1 MAPLAKAF
9 KDLGWEVNGSDQ
21 KNVYPP
27 VTDYLEKNN
36 IFFSRG
42 YRSQNVPRDASLIV
56 VGRSSLLV
64 DPQNPEYL
72 EAKKTA
78 SQILSY
84 PELLQK
90 YLIKENSIV
99 VAGTYG
105 KTTITALVSWIMQKA
120 GLNPSYAIGGEPL
133 GMGDGVKIGYS
144 NYSVVEGDETPALK
158 ETDPPKFMYYRPKY
172 LLLTATKW
180 DHPEVYKT
188 EGEYLKVFS
197 KLILLLPSNGLLV
210 YNLDSVKN
218 EVFEK
223 AKCKKISYSFK
234 NPLADYF
241 INNVVTQEEKII
253 LSLNKNSLIFQTS
266 LLGKP
271 NLENICGAVALMDQ
285 IGVERNIIVK
295 AVGTFKGIKTRLEFL
310 GESGGRFIY
319 WDIAQHPEKVKGSLS
334 ALRGRYR
341 KNRIICVYDP
351 SSTGLKHRESLAW
364 MKGAFDLA
372 DQVFVGKVSFL
383 KSIRKENRVTG
394 HSLVKIISET
404 QPNVYY
410 EPSDEK
416 ISERLSRESGL
427 EDVIVFMSSGGVRFT
442 DLIKNSIERLTK
454 L

>member
-1 MAPLAKAF
+1 MGEKNKKIYFIGIAGKTMAPLAKAF
-9 KDLGWEVNGSDQ
+9 KELGWEVNGSDQ

-42 YRSQNVPRDASLIV
+42 YHSQNVPKNADLIV

-72 EAKKTA
+72 EAKKTG
-78 SQILSY
+78 SQVLSY

-105 KTTITALVSWIMQKA
+105 KTTIAALVSWIMQKA

-133 GMGDGVKIGYS
+133 GMGNGVKIESS
-144 NYSVVEGDETPALK
+144 NYSVIEGDETPALE
-158 ETDPPKFMYYRPKY
+158 ETSPPKFMYYRPKY

-180 DHPEVYKT
+180 DHPEIYKS
-188 EGEYLKVFS
+188 ENEYLNAFI
-197 KLILLLPSNGLLV
+197 KLVELLPANGLLV
-210 YNLDSVKN
+210 YNLDSVDKK
-218 EVFEK
+218 VVKK
-223 AKCKKISYSFK
+223 AKCKKISYSLD
-234 NPLADYF
+234 NNSSDYH
-241 INNVVTQEEKII
+241 
-253 LSLNKNSLIFQTS
+253 NKSFETL
-266 LLGKP
+266 LLGKT
-271 NLENICGAVALMDQ
+271 NLENICGAFALCKELGISEDV
-285 IGVERNIIVK
+285 IAK

-319 WDIAQHPEKVKGSLS
+319 WDIAQHPEKVKGSLN
-334 ALRGRYR
+334 ALRDRYR
-341 KNRIICVYDP
+341 KNRIFCVYDP

-364 MKGAFDLA
+364 LRGAFDSA
-372 DQVFVGKVSFL
+372 DRVVVGKVSFL
-383 KSIRKENRVTG
+383 KSIKKENRVTG
-394 HSLVKIISET
+394 HGLVKIISET

-410 EPSDEK
+410 EPSDKK
-416 ISERLSRESGL
+416 ISERLTRDTGL
-427 EDVIVFMSSGGVRFT
+427 KDVIVFMSSGGLGFT
-442 DLIKNSIERLTK
+442 DLIKKTFNELAD

>member
-1 MAPLAKAF
+1 MGEKNKKIYFIGIAGKTMAPLAKAF
-9 KDLGWEVNGSDQ
+9 KELGWEVNGSDQ

-42 YRSQNVPRDASLIV
+42 YHSQNVPKNADLIV

-72 EAKKTA
+72 EAKKTG
-78 SQILSY
+78 SQVLSY

-105 KTTITALVSWIMQKA
+105 KTTIAALVSWIMQKA

-133 GMGDGVKIGYS
+133 GMGNGVKIESS
-144 NYSVVEGDETPALK
+144 NYSVIEGDETPALE
-158 ETDPPKFMYYRPKY
+158 ETSPPKFMYYRPKY

-180 DHPEVYKT
+180 DHPEIYKS
-188 EGEYLKVFS
+188 ENEYLNAFI
-197 KLILLLPSNGLLV
+197 KLVELLPANGLLV
-210 YNLDSVKN
+210 YNLDSVDKK
-218 EVFEK
+218 VVEK
-223 AKCKKISYSFK
+223 AKCKKISYSLD
-234 NPLADYF
+234 NNSSDYH
-241 INNVVTQEEKII
+241 
-253 LSLNKNSLIFQTS
+253 NKSFETL
-266 LLGKP
+266 LLGKT
-271 NLENICGAVALMDQ
+271 NLENICGAFALCKELGISEDV
-285 IGVERNIIVK
+285 IAK

-319 WDIAQHPEKVKGSLS
+319 WDIAQHPEKVKGSLN
-334 ALRGRYR
+334 ALRDRYR
-341 KNRIICVYDP
+341 KNRIFCVYDP

-364 MKGAFDLA
+364 LRGAFDSA
-372 DQVFVGKVSFL
+372 DRVVVGKVSFL
-383 KSIRKENRVTG
+383 KSIKKENRVTG
-394 HSLVKIISET
+394 HGLVKIISET

-410 EPSDEK
+410 EPSDKK
-416 ISERLSRESGL
+416 ISERLTRDTGL
-427 EDVIVFMSSGGVRFT
+427 KDVIVFMSSGGLGFT
-442 DLIKNSIERLTK
+442 DLIKKTFNELAD

>member
-1 MAPLAKAF
+1 MGEKNKKIYFIGIAGKTMAPLAKAF
-9 KDLGWEVNGSDQ
+9 KELGWEVNGSDQ

-42 YRSQNVPRDASLIV
+42 YHSQNVPKNADLIV

-72 EAKKTA
+72 EAKKTG
-78 SQILSY
+78 SQVLSY

-105 KTTITALVSWIMQKA
+105 KTTIAALVSWIMQKA
-120 GLNPSYAIGGEPL
+120 GLNLSYAIGGEPL
-133 GMGDGVKIGYS
+133 GMGNGVKIEIS
-144 NYSVVEGDETPALK
+144 NYSVIEGDETPALE
-158 ETDPPKFMYYRPKY
+158 ETSPPKFMYYRPKY

-180 DHPEVYKT
+180 DHPEIYKS
-188 EGEYLKVFS
+188 ENEYLNAFI
-197 KLILLLPSNGLLV
+197 KLVELLPANGLLV
-210 YNLDSVKN
+210 YNLDSVDKK
-218 EVFEK
+218 VVEK
-223 AKCKKISYSFK
+223 AKCKKISYSLD
-234 NPLADYF
+234 NNSSDYH
-241 INNVVTQEEKII
+241 
-253 LSLNKNSLIFQTS
+253 NKSFETL
-266 LLGKP
+266 LLGKT
-271 NLENICGAVALMDQ
+271 NLENICGAFALCKELGISEDV
-285 IGVERNIIVK
+285 IAK

-319 WDIAQHPEKVKGSLS
+319 WDIAQHPEKVKGSLN
-334 ALRGRYR
+334 ALRDRYR
-341 KNRIICVYDP
+341 KNRIFCIYDP

-364 MKGAFDLA
+364 LRGAFDSA
-372 DQVFVGKVSFL
+372 DRVVVGKVSFL

-394 HSLVKIISET
+394 HDLVKIISET

-410 EPSDEK
+410 EPSDKK
-416 ISERLSRESGL
+416 ISERLTRDTGL
-427 EDVIVFMSSGGVRFT
+427 KDVIVFMSSGRLGFT
-442 DLIKNSIERLTK
+442 DLIKKTFNELVD

>member
-1 MAPLAKAF
+1 MGEKNKKIYFIGIAGKTMAPLAKAF
-9 KDLGWEVNGSDQ
+9 KELGWEVNGSDQ

-42 YRSQNVPRDASLIV
+42 YHSQNVPKNADLIV

-72 EAKKTA
+72 EAKKTG
-78 SQILSY
+78 SQVLSY

-105 KTTITALVSWIMQKA
+105 KTTIAALVSWIMQKA

-133 GMGDGVKIGYS
+133 GMGNGVKIESS
-144 NYSVVEGDETPALK
+144 NYSVIEGDETPALE
-158 ETDPPKFMYYRPKY
+158 ETSPPKFMYYRPKY

-180 DHPEVYKT
+180 DHPEIYKS
-188 EGEYLKVFS
+188 ENEYLNAFI
-197 KLILLLPSNGLLV
+197 KLVELLPANGLLV
-210 YNLDSVKN
+210 YNLDSVDKK
-218 EVFEK
+218 VVEK
-223 AKCKKISYSFK
+223 AKCKKISYSLD
-234 NPLADYF
+234 NNSSDYH
-241 INNVVTQEEKII
+241 
-253 LSLNKNSLIFQTS
+253 NKSFETL
-266 LLGKP
+266 LLGKT
-271 NLENICGAVALMDQ
+271 NLENICGAFALCKELGISEDV
-285 IGVERNIIVK
+285 IAK

-319 WDIAQHPEKVKGSLS
+319 WDIAQHPEKVKGSLN
-334 ALRGRYR
+334 ALRDRYR
-341 KNRIICVYDP
+341 KNRIFCIYDP

-364 MKGAFDLA
+364 LRGAFDSA
-372 DQVFVGKVSFL
+372 DRVVVGKVSFL

-394 HSLVKIISET
+394 HDLVKIISET

-410 EPSDEK
+410 EPSDKK
-416 ISERLSRESGL
+416 ISERLTRDTGL
-427 EDVIVFMSSGGVRFT
+427 KDVIVFMSSGRLGFT
-442 DLIKNSIERLTK
+442 DLIKKTFNELVD

>member
-9 KDLGWEVNGSDQ
+9 KELGWEVNGSDQ

-42 YRSQNVPRDASLIV
+42 YHSQNVPKNADLIV

-72 EAKKTA
+72 EAKKTG
-78 SQILSY
+78 SQVLSY

-105 KTTITALVSWIMQKA
+105 KTTIAALVSWIMQKA

-133 GMGDGVKIGYS
+133 GMGNGVKIESS
-144 NYSVVEGDETPALK
+144 NYSVIEGDETPALE
-158 ETDPPKFMYYRPKY
+158 ETSPPKFMYYRPKY

-180 DHPEVYKT
+180 DHPEIYKS
-188 EGEYLKVFS
+188 ENEYLNAFI
-197 KLILLLPSNGLLV
+197 KLVELLPANGLLV
-210 YNLDSVKN
+210 YNLDSVDKK
-218 EVFEK
+218 VVKK
-223 AKCKKISYSFK
+223 AKCKKISYSLD
-234 NPLADYF
+234 NNSSDYH
-241 INNVVTQEEKII
+241 
-253 LSLNKNSLIFQTS
+253 NKSFETL
-266 LLGKP
+266 LLGKT
-271 NLENICGAVALMDQ
+271 NLENICGAFALCKELGISEDV
-285 IGVERNIIVK
+285 IAK

-319 WDIAQHPEKVKGSLS
+319 WDIAQHPEKVKGSLN
-334 ALRGRYR
+334 ALRDRYR
-341 KNRIICVYDP
+341 KNRIFCVYDP

-364 MKGAFDLA
+364 LRGAFDSA
-372 DQVFVGKVSFL
+372 DRVVVGKVSFL
-383 KSIRKENRVTG
+383 KSIKKENRVTG
-394 HSLVKIISET
+394 HGLVKIISET

-410 EPSDEK
+410 EPSDKK
-416 ISERLSRESGL
+416 ISERLTRDTGL
-427 EDVIVFMSSGGVRFT
+427 KDVIVFMSSGGLGFT
-442 DLIKNSIERLTK
+442 DLIKKTFNELAD

>member
-1 MAPLAKAF
+1 MGEKSKKIYFIGIAGKTMAPLAKVF
-9 KDLGWEVNGSDQ
+9 KDMGWEVNGSDQ

-42 YRSQNVPRDASLIV
+42 YRSQNVPKNTDLIV

-72 EAKKTA
+72 EAKKTG
-78 SQILSY
+78 SQVLSY

-105 KTTITALVSWIMQKA
+105 KTTIAALVSWIMQKA

-133 GMGDGVKIGYS
+133 GMGNGVKIESS
-144 NYSVVEGDETPALK
+144 NYSVIEGDETPALE
-158 ETDPPKFMYYRPKY
+158 ETSPPKFMYYRPKY

-180 DHPEVYKT
+180 DHPEIYKS
-188 EGEYLKVFS
+188 ENEYLNAFI
-197 KLILLLPSNGLLV
+197 KLVELLPANGLLV
-210 YNLDSVKN
+210 YNLDSVDKK
-218 EVFEK
+218 VVEK
-223 AKCKKISYSFK
+223 AKCKKISYSLD
-234 NPLADYF
+234 NNSSDYH
-241 INNVVTQEEKII
+241 
-253 LSLNKNSLIFQTS
+253 NKPFETL
-266 LLGKP
+266 LLGKT
-271 NLENICGAVALMDQ
+271 NLENICGAFALCKELGISEDV
-285 IGVERNIIVK
+285 IAK

-319 WDIAQHPEKVKGSLS
+319 WDIAQHPEKVKGSLNT
-334 ALRGRYR
+334 LRDRYR
-341 KNRIICVYDP
+341 KNRIFCVYDP

-364 MKGAFDLA
+364 LRGAFDSA
-372 DQVFVGKVSFL
+372 DRVVVGKVSFL
-383 KSIRKENRVTG
+383 KSIKKENRVTG
-394 HSLVKIISET
+394 HGLVKIISET

-410 EPSDEK
+410 EPSDKK
-416 ISERLSRESGL
+416 ISERLIQDTGL
-427 EDVIVFMSSGGVRFT
+427 KDVIVFMSSGGLGFT
-442 DLIKNSIERLTK
+442 DLIKKTFNELAD

>member
-1 MAPLAKAF
+1 
-9 KDLGWEVNGSDQ
+9 
-21 KNVYPP
+21 
-27 VTDYLEKNN
+27 LEKNN

-42 YRSQNVPRDASLIV
+42 YRSQNVPKNVDLIV

-78 SQILSY
+78 VQVLSY

-133 GMGDGVKIGYS
+133 DMGNGVKIDHS
-144 NYSVVEGDETPALK
+144 NYSVTEGDETPALK
-158 ETDPPKFMYYRPKY
+158 ETDPPKFMYYKPKY

-188 EGEYLKVFS
+188 ESEYLKAFY
-197 KLILLLPSNGLLV
+197 KLILLLPSDGLLV
-210 YNLDSVKN
+210 YNLDSVKD
-218 EVFEK
+218 EVIEK

-241 INNVVTQEEKII
+241 INNIFSQEGKINF
-253 LSLNKNSLIFQTS
+253 SLNKDSLIFQTS

-271 NLENICGAVALMDQ
+271 NLENICGAVALTDQ
-285 IGVERNIIVK
+285 MGVDRNIIAK
-295 AVGTFKGIKTRLEFL
+295 AVGAFKGIKTRLEFL

-319 WDIAQHPEKVKGSLS
+319 WDIAQYPEKVKGSLN
-334 ALRGRYR
+334 ALRDRYR
-341 KNRIICVYDP
+341 KNRIFCIYDP

-364 MKGAFDLA
+364 LRGAFDSA
-372 DQVFVGKVSFL
+372 DRVIIGKVSFL

-394 HSLVKIISET
+394 HDIVKIISET

-410 EPSDEK
+410 EPSDKK
-416 ISERLSRESGL
+416 ISERLTQDTGL
-427 EDVIVFMSSGGVRFT
+427 KDVIVFMSSGGLGFT
-442 DLIKNSIERLTK
+442 DLIKKTINELAD